1 MAKMSKFQQQPRET
15 LLDAARRAHSD
26 AQAVGEGYVFLI
38 VSDPSIPEGI
48 PLLILPE
55 DDPGVHESRSYCP
68 TALGETWL
76 RRFDYLLRNRG
87 LILDLGHVHSVTPEL
102 AERVNAW
109 AKNRERVLEYVG
121 ARLHD
126 PNGQSHYVIIAC
138 STPITVEELVDRFNE
153 AYQLAAS
160 AVPKRQA
167 DVSPE
172 DKPALS
178 WDQVPETVQK
188 MVLAELGKV
197 RANALATSLAERAKT
212 TLMLASMQDF
222 ATSLGNIGTQINDGL
237 GGSMLGAGSAFD
249 ATYLAAIDAAI
260 AKLKKPQ

>member
-1 MAKMSKFQQQPRET
+1 MTKTKQQPRET
-15 LLDAARRAHSD
+15 LLDAARRAHGHALAS
-26 AQAVGEGYVFLI
+26 GEDYVFLM
-38 VSDPSIPEGI
+38 VTDPSIPEGI

-55 DDPGVHESRSYCP
+55 DNPGVHESRSYCP

-76 RRFDYLLRNRG
+76 RRFSRLLRNR
-87 LILDLGHVHSVTPEL
+87 DLLLLVGNVHSVTSEL
-102 AERVNAW
+102 VERVNAW
-109 AKNRERVLEYVG
+109 AKERERNLGYVG
-121 ARLHD
+121 AKLHGPD
-126 PNGQSHYVIIAC
+126 EQSHHHVIISC
-138 STPITVEELVDRFNE
+138 STPTTAEELVDRFNE
-153 AYQLAAS
+153 AYHLAAS

-197 RANALATSLAERAKT
+197 RANALATSLTERAKT

-222 ATSLGNIGTQINDGL
+222 ASSLGNIGTQINDGL